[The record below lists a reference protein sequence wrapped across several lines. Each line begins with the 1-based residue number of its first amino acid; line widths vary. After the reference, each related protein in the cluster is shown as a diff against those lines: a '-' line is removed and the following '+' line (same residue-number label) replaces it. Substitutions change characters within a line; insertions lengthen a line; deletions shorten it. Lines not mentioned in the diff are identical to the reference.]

1 MNEFSMMA
9 KEATEVAKDI
19 RDDAK
24 ELGDKKI
31 YKDTTVKDAAK
42 TVVIAGMAYGTG
54 GAPVVAAYVGGKLLE
69 VAGKEAALEAGCSEQ
84 TASKIGTGAK
94 VIGGIVSGA
103 AVEGISGVE
112 GAGEISEIA
121 SNVADKVDTGVIDY
135 DMPVVQ
141 AGELS
146 DTGKNLIASDI
157 TNDVSELDLPVATN
171 AEKINET
178 VFGGKF
184 EFNEGAVSE
193 GVANIETNL
202 IKLDTRNQAL
212 EGTVH
217 PETGV
222 PFERKVIDIGN
233 NIKVEGVFPKFDSV
247 IDIQLQ
253 EDMLKS
259 SDVVQFNECNSQLK
273 ETVEVNIDKYKSIF
287 NKEQMEQILDGET
300 PDGYTWHHD
309 AEVGK
314 IQLVES
320 DKHMKT
326 GHTGGRTVWGGG
338 NENR

>member
-1 MNEFSMMA
+1 MNEFSVMA
-9 KEATEVAKDI
+9 KDFTEVAKDT
-19 RDDAK
+19 RDDVK

-31 YKDTTVKDAAK
+31 YGDVTGKD
-42 TVVIAGMAYGTG
+42 IAQTG
-54 GAPVVAAYVGGKLLE
+54 GKVVVGYVAGGPFGAGVALAREFGEPVVKNLAEKAGVSKETAEDLGKGTKFVANMASAAI
-69 VAGKEAALEAGCSEQ
+69 ASENL
-84 TASKIGTGAK
+84 A
-94 VIGGIVSGA
+94 
-103 AVEGISGVE
+103 EGIFDGIDAI
-112 GAGEISEIA
+112 GRISEA
-121 SNVADKVDTGVIDY
+121 TPEVVNFDVPVA
-135 DMPVVQ
+135 Q

-146 DTGKNLIASDI
+146 DAGKNLIASDI

-178 VFGGKF
+178 VIGGKF

-212 EGTVH
+212 EGTAH

-233 NIKVEGVFPKFDSV
+233 YTKVEGVFPKFDSV
-247 IDIQLQ
+247 IDIQLP
-253 EDMLKS
+253 EDMLKAPDS
-259 SDVVQFNECNSQLK
+259 VQFPECNRQLK
-273 ETVEVNIDKYKSIF
+273 EAFEANPDKFSF
-287 NKEQMEQILDGET
+287 DKEQMEQILDGET

-314 IQLVES
+314 MQLVES
-320 DKHMKT
+320 DIHAKT
-326 GHTGGRTVWGGG
+326 GHTGGRVVWGGG

>member
-1 MNEFSMMA
+1 MMNEFSLMP
-9 KEATEVAKDI
+9 KEATEVVKDF

-54 GAPVVAAYVGGKLLE
+54 GTSAVVGYVGSKVIGE
-69 VAGKEAALEAGCSEQ
+69 ATKELALEAGCSEQ
-84 TASKIGTGAK
+84 NASKAGNVAR
-94 VIGGIVSGA
+94 VIGGIATGA
-103 AVEGISGVE
+103 AVDGICGAE
-112 GAGEISEIA
+112 DAGEIGEIA

-135 DMPVVQ
+135 DVPVAQ

-157 TNDVSELDLPVATN
+157 TNGVSELDLPVATN

-178 VFGGKF
+178 VIGGKF

-193 GVANIETNL
+193 GVANMETNL

-233 NIKVEGVFPKFDSV
+233 NTKVEGVFPKFDSV
-247 IDIQLQ
+247 IDIQLP
-253 EDMLKS
+253 EDMLKAPDS
-259 SDVVQFNECNSQLK
+259 VQFPECNRQLK
-273 ETVEVNIDKYKSIF
+273 EAFEANPDKFSF
-287 NKEQMEQILDGET
+287 DKEQMEQILDGET

-314 IQLVES
+314 MQLVES
-320 DKHMKT
+320 DIHAKT
-326 GHTGGRTVWGGG
+326 GHTGGRVVWGGG